1 MKYLRKPCEAEAT
14 QWLSTNFNEI
24 KEMAGDNVK
33 LEGESLLVK
42 MDGGWTPACYGVYI
56 VKENDKCKIIE
67 YDDFYK
73 QYQKQEEN
81 QDKWCYSLN
90 GVDFLSDFFDTKEQA
105 VRNAKEI
112 YGEDDE
118 SDVIWVGKAIEPD
131 FKWDI
136 DGQHFIES
144 IIDNLEN
151 DVGEWAE
158 CFSVTAEEECALTEM
173 INEAVNKWIE
183 KYNIKPN
190 CYNMEGVTKEWI

>member
-1 MKYLRKPCEAEAT
+1 MKYLRKPCEAEVI

-24 KEMAGDNVK
+24 KEMVGDDVK

-42 MDGGWTPACYGVYI
+42 IDGAWTPAYYGVYI
-56 VKENDKCKIIE
+56 VKENDKCKIVE

-81 QDKWCYSLN
+81 QDRWCYSLN
-90 GVDFLSDFFDTKEQA
+90 GTDFLSDFFDTKEQA
-105 VRNAKEI
+105 IEYAKRI
-112 YGEDDE
+112 YKDE
-118 SDVIWVGKAIEPD
+118 PVIVIWVGKAIEPD

-144 IIDNLEN
+144 IIENLEN

-158 CFSVTAEEECALTEM
+158 CFSVTAEEERALTEM

-190 CYNMEGVTKEWI
+190 CYNMESVTKEWI

>member
-1 MKYLRKPCEAEAT
+1 MKYLRKPCEAEAI

-24 KEMAGDNVK
+24 KEMVGDDVK

-42 MDGGWTPACYGVYI
+42 IDGAWTPAYYGVYI
-56 VKENDKCKIIE
+56 VKENDKCKIVE

-81 QDKWCYSLN
+81 QDRWCYSLN
-90 GVDFLSDFFDTKEQA
+90 GTDFLSDFFDTKEQA
-105 VRNAKEI
+105 IEYAKRI
-112 YGEDDE
+112 YKDE
-118 SDVIWVGKAIEPD
+118 PVIVIWVGKAIEPD

-144 IIDNLEN
+144 IIENLEN

-158 CFSVTAEEECALTEM
+158 CFSVTAEEERALTEM

-190 CYNMEGVTKEWI
+190 CYNMESVTKEWI

>member
-1 MKYLRKPCEAEAT
+1 MKYLRKPCEAEAI

-24 KEMAGDNVK
+24 KEMVGDDVK

-42 MDGGWTPACYGVYI
+42 IDGAWTPAYYGVYI
-56 VKENDKCKIIE
+56 VKENDKCKIVE

-81 QDKWCYSLN
+81 QDRWCYSLN
-90 GVDFLSDFFDTKEQA
+90 GTDFLSDFFDTKEQA
-105 VRNAKEI
+105 IEYAKRI
-112 YGEDDE
+112 YKDE
-118 SDVIWVGKAIEPD
+118 PVIVIWVGKAIEPD

-144 IIDNLEN
+144 IIENLEN

-158 CFSVTAEEECALTEM
+158 CFSVTVEEERALTEM

-190 CYNMEGVTKEWI
+190 CYNMESVTKEWI

>member
-1 MKYLRKPCEAEAT
+1 MKYLRKPCEAEAI
-14 QWLSTNFNEI
+14 QWLLTNFNEI
-24 KEMAGDNVK
+24 KEMVGDDVK

-42 MDGGWTPACYGVYI
+42 IDGAWTPAYYGVYI
-56 VKENDKCKIIE
+56 VKENDKCKIVE

-81 QDKWCYSLN
+81 QDRWCYSLN
-90 GVDFLSDFFDTKEQA
+90 GTDFLSDFFDTKEQA
-105 VRNAKEI
+105 IEYAKRI
-112 YGEDDE
+112 YKDE
-118 SDVIWVGKAIEPD
+118 PVIVIWVGKAIEPD
-131 FKWDI
+131 FKWGI

-144 IIDNLEN
+144 IIENLEN

-158 CFSVTAEEECALTEM
+158 CFSVTAEEERALTEM

-190 CYNMEGVTKEWI
+190 CYNMESVTKEWI